1 MTPRQVQLVQASFSN
16 VRLMADAAARLFY
29 HRLFT
34 LEPALKPL
42 FRSDITEQGRKLMA
56 MLGFAV
62 RGLARPEA
70 ILPGLAELGRRHA
83 GYGVEDRHYA
93 IVGSAL
99 LWTLE
104 QGLGE
109 EFTDELK
116 QAWADAYELIAS
128 AMKQAATEA
137 VAPD

>member
-1 MTPRQVQLVQASFSN
+1 MTPRQVQLVQASFAN

-29 HRLFT
+29 HRLFA

-42 FRSDITEQGRKLMA
+42 FKSDLAQQGRKLMA

-62 RGLARPEA
+62 RGLSRLDA
-70 ILPGLAELGRRHA
+70 IVPGLAELGRRHA
-83 GYGVEDRHYA
+83 GYRVEDRHYD

-109 EFTDELK
+109 EFTEELK
-116 QAWADAYELIAS
+116 QAWAEAYALIATT
-128 AMKQAATEA
+128 MRKAAAELATA
-137 VAPD
+137 S

>member
-1 MTPRQVQLVQASFSN
+1 MTPRQVQLVQASFVN

-42 FRSDITEQGRKLMA
+42 FKSDITEQGRKLMA
-56 MLGFAV
+56 MLRFAV
-62 RGLARPEA
+62 RGLSKPDA
-70 ILPGLAELGRRHA
+70 IVPGLAELGKRHA
-83 GYGVEDRHYA
+83 GYGVQDRHYD

-109 EFTDELK
+109 EFTEELK
-116 QAWADAYELIAS
+116 QAWAEAYNLIATV
-128 AMKQAATEA
+128 MKQAATE
-137 VAPD
+137 